1 MHFHIETEL
10 SDSGATFK
18 AIDIGNII
26 YRGTMHTPS
35 PASIKTKGAL
45 NHRVPKL
52 MQTTGKRI
60 KNKENNI
67 PVLRP
72 LSLIFAKASGKTCQ
86 LFSLFILLYTV
97 RITIWHND
105 LRSHEL

>member
-10 SDSGATFK
+10 FDSGATFK
-18 AIDIGNII
+18 ATHIGNII
-26 YRGTMHTPS
+26 YRGTMHTPP

-45 NHRVPKL
+45 DHPVPKW

-72 LSLIFAKASGKTCQ
+72 LSL
-86 LFSLFILLYTV
+86 
-97 RITIWHND
+97 
-105 LRSHEL
+105 